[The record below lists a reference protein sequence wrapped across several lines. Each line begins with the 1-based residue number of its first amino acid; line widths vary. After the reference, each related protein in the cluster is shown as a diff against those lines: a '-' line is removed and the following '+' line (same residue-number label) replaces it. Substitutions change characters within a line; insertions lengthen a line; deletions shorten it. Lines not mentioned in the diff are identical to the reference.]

1 MNENFFSPLSPPVT
15 GEEEVKTMDSSLIPL
30 FPHILHLVHQ
40 QLCLHKRIWNPAP
53 SSLILHKYQ
62 PAPSISW
69 MVVISLITNLCVFT
83 VAALPPANKQ
93 VFLKHKSEH
102 IIFLQGLPTAI
113 RIRFKLLSFPKGSV
127 RSGTLYAHRCSL
139 PFSDHS
145 GYCSLFPH
153 TYSCLR
159 DFSWVLSST
168 WQDLRLDFPRA
179 ASRDQG
185 SGWGLELVNPPLHPG
200 WPLPCSSQLLISHC
214 LKGLLLFLALYE
226 YCLASSTQNICFM
239 RSRFYQSW
247 SCWVLSFL
255 EPRLFLH

>member
-1 MNENFFSPLSPPVT
+1 MVKKSICRCRQCGRCRRSLFHLWVGNIPWSRKWHPTPVFLLGQSHGQRSLSGYSPLNHRESDTLNMNENFFSPLSPPVT

-62 PAPSISW
+62 PAPSLTW

-185 SGWGLELVNPPLHPG
+185 SG
-200 WPLPCSSQLLISHC
+200 
-214 LKGLLLFLALYE
+214 
-226 YCLASSTQNICFM
+226 
-239 RSRFYQSW
+239 
-247 SCWVLSFL
+247 
-255 EPRLFLH
+255 